1 MFPWPRSWDVGT
13 THLQMVPPVGRVRD
27 GKGAC
32 AEAFFGS
39 KGTTVVFGRQSSLSH
54 RIQLLLAYFAECK
67 CCDGTPTSV
76 RSSDSMLVGIVP
88 DVNITF
94 QSSQ

>member
-1 MFPWPRSWDVGT
+1 MVKGT
-13 THLQMVPPVGRVRD
+13 
-27 GKGAC
+27 C

-39 KGTTVVFGRQSSLSH
+39 KGTTVVFGRQSSLSR
-54 RIQLLLAYFAECK
+54 RIQLLQVLAYFAECE
-67 CCDGTPTSV
+67 CCDGTATSV

-88 DVNITF
+88 DVNIAF